1 MASARSLSDVPEER
15 SAQNVKSPKSPF
27 GPRPPS
33 TQPYTMPSAAN
44 SAVSLHPDR
53 ANGRLGTS
61 SITPHTTRRTSSLRS
76 IAVTAADLQGPPS
89 SGTTNDSSTSGAADT
104 AAQTQGLATGT
115 SQQKNTL
122 RRVSSTTLTVNEASG
137 SGYPASPSIPSTSVA
152 AGNTQRQPSSSRH
165 RDKNDVNIPR
175 MRSTPRLVY
184 DKDAEAAP
192 STGMYW
198 SRAPVFGTIPN
209 RSMRAH
215 SVTLVDNVMW
225 LFGGCDEHES
235 WRDIYCLDVGALAV
249 LWISSILL
257 KMTLRNNAMVSSRM
271 HRRHTSAFTRPQ
283 CDACRQK
290 NCIHRRRPRLYL
302 LRLSIYPRYYYTSLV
317 SSCVSTGTNT
327 TTATCP
333 YRCPQ

>member
-1 MASARSLSDVPEER
+1 
-15 SAQNVKSPKSPF
+15 
-27 GPRPPS
+27 
-33 TQPYTMPSAAN
+33 MPSAAT

-76 IAVTAADLQGPPS
+76 IAATAADLQGPLS
-89 SGTTNDSSTSGAADT
+89 SGTTNDSNTNGAADT
-104 AAQTQGLATGT
+104 AAQAQGLATGT
-115 SQQKNTL
+115 LQQKNPL
-122 RRVSSTTLTVNEASG
+122 RRVSSTISTINETSG
-137 SGYPASPSIPSTSVA
+137 SGYPANPSVPSTSVA

-165 RDKNDVNIPR
+165 RDRDKNDVNIPR

-215 SVTLVDNVMW
+215 SMTLVDNVMW

-235 WRDIYCLDVGALAV
+235 WRDIYCLDVGALAIF
-249 LWISSILL
+249 WI
-257 KMTLRNNAMVSSRM
+257 TL
-271 HRRHTSAFTRPQ
+271 P
-283 CDACRQK
+283 C
-290 NCIHRRRPRLYL
+290 
-302 LRLSIYPRYYYTSLV
+302 
-317 SSCVSTGTNT
+317 
-327 TTATCP
+327 
-333 YRCPQ
+333 

>member
-15 SAQNVKSPKSPF
+15 SPQNVKSPKSPF
-27 GPRPPS
+27 DPRPPS

-61 SITPHTTRRTSSLRS
+61 SITPHTARRTSSLRS
-76 IAVTAADLQGPPS
+76 IAATAADLQGPPS
-89 SGTTNDSSTSGAADT
+89 SGTTNDSSTNGAADT

-115 SQQKNTL
+115 SQQKNSL
-122 RRVSSTTLTVNEASG
+122 RRASSTTSTVNEASG

-215 SVTLVDNVMW
+215 SVTLVDHVMW

-249 LWISSILL
+249 LWILSALL
-257 KMTLRNNAMVSSRM
+257 KTTPRNNAMVSSRM
-271 HRRHTSAFTRPQ
+271 HRRHTSAFTRP
-283 CDACRQK
+283 
-290 NCIHRRRPRLYL
+290 
-302 LRLSIYPRYYYTSLV
+302 
-317 SSCVSTGTNT
+317 
-327 TTATCP
+327 
-333 YRCPQ
+333 